1 MSEKETAADQKEEVL
16 AADVV
21 AEPKENSNT
30 LEGIRWQFK
39 DEFDFTEAENAAE
52 VTPETDAVSEHT
64 ELINEEILADS
75 EVTGDQGLLEISEAI
90 AEPEMSE
97 EAIVESILEADMNAA
112 AESADE
118 SISESTS
125 ESTAEKASDN
135 DLPFEFVDT
144 ERFYSIIESLLFSY
158 DKPVSISL
166 MREAF
171 RGTNI
176 KSKDISKAL
185 DILASRFA
193 ASDRGVMLEEIAGG
207 YQLRTK
213 PDNAQFLL
221 RMTKERPFKL
231 TGPSLE
237 TLSIVAY
244 KQPIV
249 KSELDQIRGVESG
262 HLLRALMDRG
272 LVNFQGKSELPGK
285 PMQYGTT
292 RKFLEIF
299 GLRNLKELPSL
310 VEIDQLI
317 PEGIGDPEDEKQ
329 NLSDLTDEMSTV
341 LTGTYSEGETELI
354 QITDQL
360 SEIHTSSEFF
370 ENEKKREKEKRE
382 RERAE
387 DIAESLMLGTPVE
400 DKDLTWLK
408 RYEQKQAEL
417 VLQAEEKAKAE
428 LAGAS
433 AGASVSEEALLV
445 AKNHESEEHSEDT
458 HEIEDE
464 SHHHESEGLA
474 EF

>member
-1 MSEKETAADQKEEVL
+1 MTEKEIPDEEILVEETMPEQ
-16 AADVV
+16 D
-21 AEPKENSNT
+21 PDT
-30 LEGIRWQFK
+30 LDGIKWQFK
-39 DEFDFTEAENAAE
+39 DEFNFVETET
-52 VTPETDAVSEHT
+52 TPEV
-64 ELINEEILADS
+64 ELEGS
-75 EVTGDQGLLEISEAI
+75 LEGEA
-90 AEPEMSE
+90 MS
-97 EAIVESILEADMNAA
+97 
-112 AESADE
+112 DE
-118 SISESTS
+118 SIEMSLVADEELLIIDETP
-125 ESTAEKASDN
+125 AEELKTDS

-144 ERFYSIIESLLFSY
+144 ERFYSILESLLFSY
-158 DKPVSISL
+158 DKPVSVAL

-176 KSKDISKAL
+176 KSKDITKAL

-193 ASDRGVMLEEIAGG
+193 ASERGVMLEEIAGG

-213 PDNAQFLL
+213 PDNAVFLL

-249 KSELDQIRGVESG
+249 KSEIDQIRGVESG

-272 LVNFQGKSELPGK
+272 LVSFQGKSELPGK

-310 VEIDQLI
+310 TEIDQLI
-317 PEGIGDPEDEKQ
+317 PEGIGDPEDEKR
-329 NLSDLTDEMSTV
+329 NLSDLTDEMSTE
-341 LTGTYSEGETELI
+341 LTNSYSEGETELI

-387 DIAESLMLGTPVE
+387 DIAEGLMLGTPVE
-400 DKDLTWLK
+400 DKDIAWLK
-408 RYEQKQAEL
+408 RYEAKQAEL
-417 VLQAEEKAKAE
+417 VLQTEEKARTAFE
-428 LAGAS
+428 TPVVTAQ
-433 AGASVSEEALLV
+433 EEE
-445 AKNHESEEHSEDT
+445 NFEDGYPLDLNEPDT
-458 HEIEDE
+458 GDD
-464 SHHHESEGLA
+464 LA
-474 EF
+474 EV

>member
-1 MSEKETAADQKEEVL
+1 MNEKEIPEDEILEPAAETQSETEEKSQEDL
-16 AADVV
+16 D
-21 AEPKENSNT
+21 K
-30 LEGIRWQFK
+30 LDGIKWQFK
-39 DEFDFTEAENAAE
+39 DEFNFIEDE
-52 VTPETDAVSEHT
+52 VIATTD
-64 ELINEEILADS
+64 
-75 EVTGDQGLLEISEAI
+75 
-90 AEPEMSE
+90 PEMMATE
-97 EAIVESILEADMNAA
+97 EVIVEGASLPDETAAQEAAT
-112 AESADE
+112 EVPP
-118 SISESTS
+118 SE
-125 ESTAEKASDN
+125 N
-135 DLPFEFVDT
+135 DLPYEFVDT
-144 ERFYSIIESLLFSY
+144 ERFYSILESLLFSY

-176 KSKDISKAL
+176 KSKDITKAL
-185 DILASRFA
+185 DVLASRFA
-193 ASDRGVMLEEIAGG
+193 ASERGVMLEEIAGG
-207 YQLRTK
+207 FQLRTK

-249 KSELDQIRGVESG
+249 KSEIDQIRGVESG

-272 LVNFQGKSELPGK
+272 LVSFQGKSELPGK

-299 GLRNLKELPSL
+299 GLRSLKELPSL
-310 VEIDQLI
+310 TEIDQLI
-317 PEGIGDPEDEKQ
+317 PEGIGDVEDEKQ
-329 NLSDLTDEMSTV
+329 NLSDLTEEMSTQ
-341 LTGTYSEGETELI
+341 LTNSYSEGESELI

-387 DIAESLMLGTPVE
+387 DIAEALMLGTPVE
-400 DKDLTWLK
+400 DKDISWLK

-417 VLQAEEKAKAE
+417 VALAEEKAQAE
-428 LAGAS
+428 LAGETPPTLEAVGNAEEETIVEEILEEEFVDLNEPD
-433 AGASVSEEALLV
+433 AG
-445 AKNHESEEHSEDT
+445 D
-458 HEIEDE
+458 D
-464 SHHHESEGLA
+464 LA
-474 EF
+474 EV

>member
-1 MSEKETAADQKEEVL
+1 MNDKNLPNEKESEIEAEAP
-16 AADVV
+16 
-21 AEPKENSNT
+21 AEPTHEATSEAQVNEAQNSEETTESLDN
-30 LEGIRWQFK
+30 IKWQFK
-39 DEFDFTEAENAAE
+39 NEMNFIEESEIDAQKLELPDDMASEL
-52 VTPETDAVSEHT
+52 TPEEMSSAVLGSSEMSST
-64 ELINEEILADS
+64 EMSSTL
-75 EVTGDQGLLEISEAI
+75 
-90 AEPEMSE
+90 AEPPP
-97 EAIVESILEADMNAA
+97 ES
-112 AESADE
+112 
-118 SISESTS
+118 
-125 ESTAEKASDN
+125 

-185 DILASRFA
+185 DVLASRFA
-193 ASDRGVMLEEIAGG
+193 ASERGVMLEEIAGG

-249 KSELDQIRGVESG
+249 KSEIDQIRGVESG

-272 LVNFQGKSELPGK
+272 LVSFQGKSELPGK

-310 VEIDQLI
+310 TEIDQLI

-329 NLSDLTDEMSTV
+329 NLSDLTDEMSTAI
-341 LTGTYSEGETELI
+341 TSTYSEGETELI

-370 ENEKKREKEKRE
+370 ENEKKREKEKRD

-387 DIAESLMLGTPVE
+387 DINEALMLGTPVE
-400 DKDLTWLK
+400 DKDVTWLK
-408 RYEQKQAEL
+408 RYEAKLAEL
-417 VLQAEEKAKAE
+417 AMQAEEKAKADLIAAE
-428 LAGAS
+428 VGETLVEVLVETSAS
-433 AGASVSEEALLV
+433 IEEEKLEEILE
-445 AKNHESEEHSEDT
+445 ESLEFEDSSKD
-458 HEIEDE
+458 HEDE
-464 SHHHESEGLA
+464 GIA